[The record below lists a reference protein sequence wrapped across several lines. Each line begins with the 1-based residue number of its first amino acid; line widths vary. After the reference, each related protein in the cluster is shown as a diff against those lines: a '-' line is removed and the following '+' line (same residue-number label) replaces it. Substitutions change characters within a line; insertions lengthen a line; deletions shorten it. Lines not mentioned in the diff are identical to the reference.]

1 MNARRVLA
9 ALAAVSAVAV
19 LAACNRDQTAE
30 PPAELV
36 DIRQTLEVRK
46 LWSRGIGGGA
56 EKLQLALGLAEDQ
69 GVLYAAARDGVVLAM
84 DPDTGRPRW
93 ETKLKEELSAGPGA
107 GGDLVAVATSSGD
120 LIVLEASTGKLR
132 WRKGVGAE
140 VLSTPLLAGDR
151 VIVRTVDGRMLALE
165 AADGTEAWTAED
177 VVPRLSLRGTS
188 PPVRAGDAVVS
199 GFDTGRVM
207 AVTIGGG
214 DILWQTQ
221 LTTPRGRSELE
232 RLADVD
238 AAVHVDGQEVFA
250 VGYQGRV
257 AMIALDSGQLWW
269 ARDLSSY
276 RGLALDGE
284 QLYVA
289 TSDGDVVALKR
300 RDGNVLWQQTGLK
313 RRWLGPPA
321 LHGDAVV
328 VGDFDGYLHWMDRDT
343 GRFVARA
350 RPGDTRFAATPV
362 VIDDRLFVIDD
373 GGQIAAFRAGA
384 GSGR

>member
-1 MNARRVLA
+1 MNARRVSA
-9 ALAAVSAVAV
+9 ALAAVSVVAL
-19 LAACNRDQTAE
+19 LAACNRDKTAE

-36 DIRQTLEVRK
+36 DIRQTLEIRK
-46 LWSRGIGGGA
+46 LWSRGMGGGA

-69 GVLYAAARDGVVLAM
+69 GVLYAAARDGVVVAM
-84 DPDTGRPRW
+84 EPDTGRTRW
-93 ETKLKEELSAGPGA
+93 ETKLKEELSAGPAA
-107 GGDLVAVATSSGD
+107 GGDMVAVAASSGD
-120 LIVLEASTGKLR
+120 LIVLEATTGKLR
-132 WRKGVGAE
+132 WRKALGGE
-140 VLSTPLLAGDR
+140 VLAAPLLAGDR
-151 VIVRTVDGRMLALE
+151 VIIRTVDGRMVALD
-165 AADGTEAWTAED
+165 AADGAEAWTTED

-188 PPVRAGDAVVS
+188 PPVRAGDVVVS

-207 AVTIGGG
+207 AVTISGG

-221 LTTPRGRSELE
+221 LSTPRGRSELE

-238 AAVHVDGQEVFA
+238 AAVQVDGQEVFA

-289 TSDGDVVALKR
+289 TSDGDVVALRR
-300 RDGNVLWQQTGLK
+300 RDGNVLWEQTGLK

-321 LHGDAVV
+321 VHGGAVV
-328 VGDFDGYLHWMDRDT
+328 VGDFDGYLHWLDRDT
-343 GRFVARA
+343 GRFVARQ
-350 RPGDTRFAATPV
+350 RPGRSRFSAAPV
-362 VIDDRLFVIDD
+362 VRGDRLFVIDD
-373 GGQIAAFRAGA
+373 GGEVTAFRAGGRP
-384 GSGR
+384 GS